1 VTPRRK
7 RLFAVIAILVG
18 VGAGVTL
25 FLLASR
31 ENLLYFY
38 SPSQVMAGEAPRG
51 KAFRIGGLVT
61 TGSLR
66 RTDGTLEI
74 HFVVTDNQASVPV
87 RYTGLLPDL
96 FSEGK
101 GVIARGRL
109 GESGEFVAEE
119 VLAKHDEN
127 YMPPEVAASLHMPT
141 PARKAQ

>member
-1 VTPRRK
+1 MTPRRK
-7 RLFAVIAILVG
+7 RLLAVIAILAG

-38 SPSQVMAGEAPRG
+38 SPTQILAGEAPSDR
-51 KAFRIGGLVT
+51 AFRVGGLVT
-61 TGSLR
+61 TGSLK

-74 HFVVTDNQASVPV
+74 RFVVTDNRASVPV

-109 GESGEFVAEE
+109 GKSGEFIADE

-127 YMPPEVAASLHMPT
+127 YMPPEVAATLHMPT
-141 PARKAQ
+141 PARKTE

>member
-1 VTPRRK
+1 MTPRRK

-38 SPSQVMAGEAPRG
+38 IPSQVIAGEAPRG

-61 TGSLR
+61 TGSLK

-74 HFVVTDNQASVPV
+74 RFVVTDNQASVPV
-87 RYTGLLPDL
+87 HYSGLLPDL

-127 YMPPEVAASLHMPT
+127 YMPPEVAESLHMPT
-141 PARKAQ
+141 PARKSE

>member
-1 VTPRRK
+1 MTPRRK
-7 RLFAVIAILVG
+7 RLLAVIAILVG

-38 SPSQVMAGEAPRG
+38 SPSQVAAGEVPHGRV
-51 KAFRIGGLVT
+51 FRIGGLVT
-61 TGSLR
+61 IGSLK
-66 RTDGTLEI
+66 RTEGTLAI
-74 HFVVTDNQASVPV
+74 RFVVTDNRASVPV

-96 FSEGK
+96 FSEGR

-109 GESGEFVAEE
+109 GESGEFVADE

-127 YMPPEVAASLHMPT
+127 YMPPEVAESLKMPT
-141 PARKAQ
+141 PARKSE

>member
-1 VTPRRK
+1 MTPRRK

-38 SPSQVMAGEAPRG
+38 SPSQVIAGEAPRG

-61 TGSLR
+61 TGSLK

-74 HFVVTDNQASVPV
+74 RFVVTDNQASVPV
-87 RYTGLLPDL
+87 HYTGLLPDL

-127 YMPPEVAASLHMPT
+127 YMPPEVAESLHMPT
-141 PARKAQ
+141 PARKSE

>member
-1 VTPRRK
+1 MTPRRK
-7 RLFAVIAILVG
+7 RLLAVIAILVG

-38 SPSQVMAGEAPRG
+38 SPSQVAAGEVPHGRV
-51 KAFRIGGLVT
+51 FRIGGLVT
-61 TGSLR
+61 IGSLK
-66 RTDGTLEI
+66 RTEGTLAI
-74 HFVVTDNQASVPV
+74 RFVVTDNRASVPV

-96 FSEGK
+96 FSEGR

-109 GESGEFVAEE
+109 GESGEFVADE

-127 YMPPEVAASLHMPT
+127 YMPPEVAESLRMPT
-141 PARKAQ
+141 PARKSE